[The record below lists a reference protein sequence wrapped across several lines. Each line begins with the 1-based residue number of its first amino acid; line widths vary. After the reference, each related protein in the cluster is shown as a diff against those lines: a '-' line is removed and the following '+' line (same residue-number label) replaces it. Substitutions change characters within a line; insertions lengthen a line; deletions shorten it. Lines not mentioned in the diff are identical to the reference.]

1 MPTYEYRCR
10 ACGHGFD
17 IVQSFKDE
25 SLTICPA
32 CGGELRKVFAAPA
45 ISFKGSG
52 FYATDSRRNAGTGS
66 ESRSDDSRESASRD
80 SKDRDSKDR
89 DSKDRDSKDSTPS
102 KDSKGDGKDTKDA
115 SGGRKES
122 KESKERSKGG
132 EGASTPSEKKGESS
146 STKKEPTT

>member
-32 CGGELRKVFAAPA
+32 CGGELRKVYGAPA

-52 FYATDSRRNAGTGS
+52 FYATDNRRKAPSGS
-66 ESRSDDSRESASRD
+66 ED
-80 SKDRDSKDR
+80 SKDAKPSEGSKDAKTTSEGSSSSSA
-89 DSKDRDSKDSTPS
+89 D
-102 KDSKGDGKDTKDA
+102 
-115 SGGRKES
+115 SGGS
-122 KESKERSKGG
+122 
-132 EGASTPSEKKGESS
+132 SET
-146 STKKEPTT
+146 STKKKDAPAPAPAKGSKDP

>member
-32 CGGELRKVFAAPA
+32 CGGELRKVYGAPM

-52 FYATDSRRNAGTGS
+52 FYATDNRKSTKSGS
-66 ESRSDDSRESASRD
+66 EGDH
-80 SKDRDSKDR
+80 
-89 DSKDRDSKDSTPS
+89 
-102 KDSKGDGKDTKDA
+102 KGDQKSDQKSEASSNDTKKDA
-115 SGGRKES
+115 KKEDSSSANTVEKKRDKQPSTSPKKES
-122 KESKERSKGG
+122 KE
-132 EGASTPSEKKGESS
+132 T
-146 STKKEPTT
+146 

>member
-10 ACGHGFD
+10 ACAHGFD

-25 SLTICPA
+25 TLTICPA

-52 FYATDSRRNAGTGS
+52 FYANDSRKRAEGGS
-66 ESRSDDSRESASRD
+66 GSPAKDAEGSRDPKASNDSKDRGDTKD

-89 DSKDRDSKDSTPS
+89 GDAKAGATSDTGG
-102 KDSKGDGKDTKDA
+102 SKGAEKKETGSSDTKRGAPA
-115 SGGRKES
+115 S
-122 KESKERSKGG
+122 
-132 EGASTPSEKKGESS
+132 
-146 STKKEPTT
+146 

>member
-32 CGGELRKVFAAPA
+32 CGGELRKVYGAPA

-52 FYATDSRRNAGTGS
+52 FYATDNRRKASGNSEGS
-66 ESRSDDSRESASRD
+66 KDAKPSEGSKDAKATSEGSSNSGD
-80 SKDRDSKDR
+80 SKGSSETQTKKDAPAPAP
-89 DSKDRDSKDSTPS
+89 KKESKDS
-102 KDSKGDGKDTKDA
+102 
-115 SGGRKES
+115 
-122 KESKERSKGG
+122 
-132 EGASTPSEKKGESS
+132 
-146 STKKEPTT
+146 

>member
-32 CGGELRKVFAAPA
+32 CGGELRKVYGAPA

-52 FYATDSRRNAGTGS
+52 FYATDSRRKAGS
-66 ESRSDDSRESASRD
+66 EGQNDSGTDAKKPDGSQAD
-80 SKDRDSKDR
+80 SKGSQADSKGSKA
-89 DSKDRDSKDSTPS
+89 DSKGSKDSKDSKAGGS
-102 KDSKGDGKDTKDA
+102 SS
-115 SGGRKES
+115 SGGDA
-122 KESKERSKGG
+122 GG
-132 EGASTPSEKKGESS
+132 SGSSAPTKSDPSASS
-146 STKKEPTT
+146 SKQRNEGSGS

>member
-32 CGGELRKVFAAPA
+32 CGGELRKVYGAPA

-52 FYATDSRRNAGTGS
+52 FYATDSRKGS
-66 ESRSDDSRESASRD
+66 KKESTESRREGSKTDGQKKDGAAKEGS
-80 SKDRDSKDR
+80 SKDGSSSSSSSEGSSSKP
-89 DSKDRDSKDSTPS
+89 K
-102 KDSKGDGKDTKDA
+102 
-115 SGGRKES
+115 
-122 KESKERSKGG
+122 
-132 EGASTPSEKKGESS
+132 ESS
-146 STKKEPTT
+146 SGGGSSSSKKDPS

>member
-32 CGGELRKVFAAPA
+32 CGGELRKVFSAPA

-52 FYATDSRRNAGTGS
+52 FYANDSRVAEKSSGS
-66 ESRSDDSRESASRD
+66 TADASKDSRDSRD
-80 SKDRDSKDR
+80 SKDSRDT
-89 DSKDRDSKDSTPS
+89 RDSKDSRERS
-102 KDSKGDGKDTKDA
+102 KDSKDGSKDSRD
-115 SGGRKES
+115 SR
-122 KESKERSKGG
+122 ERSKDSKDGPGGG
-132 EGASTPSEKKGESS
+132 EGPPKPAERKGESTPPT
-146 STKKEPTT
+146 TKKETPST